1 MTTIDID
8 HFLRNDDIQQLL
20 DAAEQAGSLRAV
32 ELAEVIEAH
41 ELDSLEQDALMRELE
56 QRGIEVVGRA
66 EGRGAARRG
75 AGAPAAARGRAQET
89 TTDALQLFLRE
100 AGRHQ
105 LLTAAQEVELAK
117 KIERGDAQAKQHMI
131 QANLRLVVSIA
142 KNYRNQGLPFLDLI
156 QEGTLGLIRAV
167 EKFDWRRGFKFST
180 YATWWI
186 RQAVARALADKART
200 IRMPVHI
207 VERLQKMNRAERT
220 LWTQLGREPTLEE
233 IAEEASLPL
242 QQAIEVRAA
251 ARASTSLDQPVGET
265 EDAVFGDFVAG
276 DGPLPE
282 EEVEVS
288 LRSQALREA
297 LEALADRERQV
308 VVLRYGLADAEPKTL
323 EEIGRRLGLTRERV
337 RQIELDSL
345 KRLASLREMESVGCS
360 RSALAV
366 ERQPSALPS
375 KRRAARR
382 LRRIRSTPT
391 RVAPRRG
398 AAGRVARCPSEATSA
413 ARARLEQLPAELAR
427 VGGRGGR
434 ASERRVHL
442 QQPARAP
449 RARRRAPGRPS
460 TASERSGCAITGCSP
475 CASACAAS
483 ARSRSAGPDERHLHQ
498 HRSPCP
504 SSCVAARILVEQRA
518 GTASAR
524 SRAAARARAGRRR
537 ARRTRR
543 GRAARARAVSGSCG
557 QTCGVAKRTRVP
569 WSARA
574 SRQSDAPSSTRA
586 ARRRRPDGHDVR
598 VDSRRKRLAHLASVP
613 AGWPRATS

>member
-1 MTTIDID
+1 MTTVDID
-8 HFLRNDDIQQLL
+8 HLLRNDELQQQL
-20 DAAEQAGSLRAV
+20 DAAEQAGSLKTT
-32 ELAEVIEAH
+32 ELAEIVDAH
-41 ELDSLEQDALMRELE
+41 ELDALEQDAFYRELDR
-56 QRGIEVVGRA
+56 RGIELVEDTQPEEPPPAPVV
-66 EGRGAARRG
+66 AA
-75 AGAPAAARGRAQET
+75 AQET

-100 AGRHQ
+100 AGRHA
-105 LLTAAQEVELAK
+105 LLTAPQEVELAK
-117 KIERGDAQAKQHMI
+117 KIERGDMRAKQQMI

-276 DGPLPE
+276 EGPLPE
-282 EEVEVS
+282 EQVEIS

-297 LEALADRERQV
+297 LAALSDRERQV

-345 KRLASLREMESVGCS
+345 KRLASLRELEAVG
-360 RSALAV
+360 
-366 ERQPSALPS
+366 
-375 KRRAARR
+375 
-382 LRRIRSTPT
+382 
-391 RVAPRRG
+391 
-398 AAGRVARCPSEATSA
+398 AT
-413 ARARLEQLPAELAR
+413 L
-427 VGGRGGR
+427 
-434 ASERRVHL
+434 
-442 QQPARAP
+442 
-449 RARRRAPGRPS
+449 
-460 TASERSGCAITGCSP
+460 
-475 CASACAAS
+475 
-483 ARSRSAGPDERHLHQ
+483 
-498 HRSPCP
+498 
-504 SSCVAARILVEQRA
+504 
-518 GTASAR
+518 
-524 SRAAARARAGRRR
+524 
-537 ARRTRR
+537 
-543 GRAARARAVSGSCG
+543 
-557 QTCGVAKRTRVP
+557 
-569 WSARA
+569 
-574 SRQSDAPSSTRA
+574 
-586 ARRRRPDGHDVR
+586 
-598 VDSRRKRLAHLASVP
+598 
-613 AGWPRATS
+613 